1 MTLCFTNGRWCSAF
15 LLTALLL
22 LCSAAEAQAQF
33 VFKWLAVGDLH
44 AYYTEAGSHNEDYN
58 GHNINWPGI
67 RQNTGNVRGYAL
79 WIGAADFT
87 DENGETWRHKIA
99 HVGPRITGLGEVFPT
114 EFQMVS
120 QFEPPKTFVDGFET
134 IYRPVFNDVVE
145 PSLPADRAI
154 ENAINT
160 VIGLQMERTVLAFS
174 QEYHDDYHITEYTFT
189 NTGNTDDDEEIELPD
204 QTLENVYIHFQNRY
218 ATNRGAG
225 WVQNSGQ
232 GWGRWQMND
241 AVGDEHEDYDVDFR
255 AQYSWLGNTPK
266 DEYET
271 TIGGPVWNDN
281 HWLISAGDSIGRL
294 GAPNFIGKVYIH
306 ADAQSYPSGTPLS
319 ARTDGTELPYTQD
332 GAQPATMGK
341 LWTGDERTHVNDHRD
356 EALMALEWDLIT
368 MGREYPHHADL
379 VLAGVVNDGNPQK
392 ASKAD
397 FREHSGDP
405 TLGQGSDGF
414 AFIESFGPYRIP
426 PGETVK
432 LVIAEAV
439 ASISDEAAVEI
450 GRAYRRAGGDDDVE
464 IEFDAD
470 GDGTIDP
477 ETERMNKNLWVMTS
491 KDSLFQ
497 TFERAIA
504 NFESGYSIPDPPLP
518 PAEFSVT
525 SGVDQIGIEW
535 TPQSSPEGGWELWR
549 AADRYDGLPVK
560 EDFIY
565 DCIAGCPGTPELGPN
580 ADSYEDSDVSRGLN
594 YFYYLQAVGPVNNDD
609 TGLTPTGVPLKSS
622 RHYAQTYEPA
632 NLKRGPGATIEAAR
646 VVPNPYNLET
656 EEEVRYSQRD
666 QLGFLDIPG
675 NSTIRIFTEMGEL
688 VKTIRH
694 QDGSGDEFWDMQT
707 ESQQLVSSGIYIAAI
722 TDEEGGETIYRKFV
736 IIR

>member
-1 MTLCFTNGRWCSAF
+1 MTLRFTKDRWRS
-15 LLTALLL
+15 ALLL
-22 LCSAAEAQAQF
+22 MALLILGSSLQEAQAQF
-33 VFKWLAVGDLH
+33 VFKWLAVGDMH

-58 GHNINWPGI
+58 GHNVEWPGI
-67 RQNTGNVRGYAL
+67 RQNVGNVRGYAM
-79 WIGAADFT
+79 WIGARDFT
-87 DENGETWRHKIA
+87 DENGETWNHKIA
-99 HVGPRITGLGEVFPT
+99 HVGPRITGLGEVFPQS
-114 EFQMVS
+114 FQMVS
-120 QFEPPKTFVDGFET
+120 QFEPPETFVDGFET
-134 IYRPVFNDVVE
+134 IYRPVFNDAVE
-145 PSLPADRAI
+145 SGLPADRAI
-154 ENAINT
+154 ENSLNT
-160 VIGLQMERTVLAFS
+160 VIGLGMERTVYAWS

-189 NTGNTDDDEEIELPD
+189 NNGNTDDDDEVELEG

-266 DEYET
+266 DDYET
-271 TIGGPVWNDN
+271 TVGGPVWNDN

-306 ADAQSYPSGTPLS
+306 ADAQAYPEGTPIS
-319 ARTDGTELPYTQD
+319 ARTDGTELPYSQS

-341 LWTGDERTHVNDHRD
+341 LWTGDERTHVNEHRN
-356 EALMALEWDLIT
+356 EALMASEWDLIT

-379 VLAGVVNDGNPQK
+379 VLASNGQK

-397 FREHSGDP
+397 FRDHSGDP

-414 AFIESFGPYRIP
+414 AFVESFGPYTIP
-426 PGETVK
+426 FGETVK
-432 LVIAEAV
+432 LVIAEGV

-450 GRAYRRAGGDDDVE
+450 GRAYRQAGGSDNAE

-470 GDGTIDP
+470 GDGVIEDD
-477 ETERMNKNLWVMTS
+477 ERMNKNLWVMTS
-491 KDSLFQ
+491 RDSLFQ
-497 TFERAIA
+497 LFERAIA
-504 NFESGYSIPDPPLP
+504 NFENGYNIPEPPRP
-518 PAEFSVT
+518 PASFSVT
-525 SGVDQIGIEW
+525 SGVDQIEIEW
-535 TPQSSPEGGWELWR
+535 TPMESPEGGWELWR
-549 AADRYDGLPVK
+549 AEGRYDGLPVK
-560 EDFIY
+560 DEFIY
-565 DCIAGCPGTPELGPN
+565 KKIATLDAGTTSYQ
-580 ADSYEDSDVSRGLN
+580 DSEISRGLN

-609 TGLTPTGVPLKSS
+609 TGMTPTGTRLKSS
-622 RHYAQTYEPA
+622 RYYAQTYEPA
-632 NLKRGPGATIEAAR
+632 TLKRGPGETLEAAR
-646 VVPNPYNLET
+646 VVPNPYNLEA
-656 EEEVRYSQRD
+656 EREIRYSTRD

-675 NSTIRIFTEMGEL
+675 NSTIRVFTEMGEL

-722 TDEEGGETIYRKFV
+722 TDEDAGETIYRKFV